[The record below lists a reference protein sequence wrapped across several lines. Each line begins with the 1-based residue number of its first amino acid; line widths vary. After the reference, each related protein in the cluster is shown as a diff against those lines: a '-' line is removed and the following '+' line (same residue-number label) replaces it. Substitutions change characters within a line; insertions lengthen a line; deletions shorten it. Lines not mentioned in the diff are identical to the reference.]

1 MATASFIL
9 TPVPPFRLD
18 DTAWALRRRPQ
29 NQIDR
34 WDGSQYTRVLAIH
47 DRAVKTC
54 VVQTGGDANPQLH
67 ITLHSK
73 EALAAIQQAEIAVLV
88 ATMLGVTIDLAAFY
102 ELANGD
108 AVLSALVPR
117 FMGLKP
123 PRFPTIFEALLNAFA
138 CQQVTLEVGIILL
151 NRFTEA
157 YGLPYHDGQTIAHAF
172 PRPADVADTS
182 LDAIRK
188 LGFSFQKA
196 RAISELANGLM
207 QHPDMLA
214 PLAALPNDEAIQQLL
229 VLRGV
234 GRWTAEYV
242 LLRGL
247 GRIAMFPGDDVG
259 AQRNLQRLFHLDEKP
274 TYDTIKKL
282 TASWQ
287 PYAGL
292 VYFHLLLDKLQQ
304 KGCLSASSVASIDA
318 KV

>member
-1 MATASFIL
+1 VA
-9 TPVPPFRLD
+9 
-18 DTAWALRRRPQ
+18 
-29 NQIDR
+29 
-34 WDGSQYTRVLAIH
+34 
-47 DRAVKTC
+47 
-54 VVQTGGDANPQLH
+54 QTGSGEIPKLH
-67 ITLHSK
+67 ITLHSA
-73 EALAAIQQAEIAVLV
+73 EELAGAQQAEITTIV
-88 ATMLGVTIDLAAFY
+88 ATMLGITIDLAAFY
-102 ELANGD
+102 ELAD
-108 AVLSALVPR
+108 SDDVLSSLVQPFR
-117 FMGLKP
+117 GVKP

-214 PLAALPNDEAIQQLL
+214 PLTTLPNDEVIQQLL

-274 TYDTIKKL
+274 TYDTVKKL

-292 VYFHLLLDKLQQ
+292 VYFHLLLDTLQQ
-304 KGCLSASSVASIDA
+304 KGCM
-318 KV
+318 